1 MEKSIESNDT
11 RRDVSPK
18 LTDLIPGYGAINYV
32 WRTTYEIGEKPS
44 VGDEVKGGLLT
55 LAQLVYNSV
64 IGVEIWNALEG
75 KPSFTRQLLEKLL

>member
-32 WRTTYEIGEKPS
+32 WRTTFDIGEERPIRDHIKRGM
-44 VGDEVKGGLLT
+44 VT
-55 LAQLVYNSV
+55 LALIVYNSIV
-64 IGVEIWNALEG
+64 GAELLNMLEG
-75 KPSFTRQLLEKLL
+75 KPTLTSKLLEILK